1 MGCGR
6 FITNSYMTVSG
17 LPGALLSG
25 LMCKL
30 DFKGVVHGKVP
41 RTTRPKAET
50 MRPADL
56 VNRTFSAERTN
67 QHWVADITYLK
78 THAGWVYAVFVI
90 DVFSCMIVGW
100 QTSTHLYTELALDA
114 LNMAVLHQQHAGD
127 DLSGLASASL
137 KIGVCSTV
145 VWTV

>member
-1 MGCGR
+1 MRIYRDNRSVYGVRKIHHQLLHDGIRVARC
-6 FITNSYMTVSG
+6 TVIR
-17 LPGALLSG
+17 

-30 DFKGVVHGKVP
+30 DIKGVVRGKVP

-50 MRPADL
+50 IRPADL
-56 VNRTFSAERTN
+56 VNRTFNAERTN

-78 THAGWVYAVFVI
+78 AHAGWVYAVFVI

-114 LNMAVLHQQHAGD
+114 LNMAVLHQQHTGD
-127 DLSGLASASL
+127 DLSGL
-137 KIGVCSTV
+137 VHH
-145 VWTV
+145 